1 MIEDMRH
8 IRAFLAVARIGNF
21 TRAAAD
27 LHVSQSALTVQ
38 IRQLEESLGVT
49 LFDRG
54 KRRVALTDA
63 GRDVLVPL
71 EKILVDTEAVVSRT
85 RELTSL
91 RRGLVTLAVLPS
103 LAAHIVPRAIQAFTK
118 AHPGVVVR
126 IRDIVSERIVEAVK
140 KEEVDF
146 GIGSSLRPDGDLKT
160 SLLQVDKLCAFVS
173 KNHVLTRQDSIT
185 LSELATHPFIV
196 TGKDSGV
203 REILEDA
210 LRRAKRPLTIAFET
224 NYMSTALGLA
234 KEGLGVAILPEV
246 GADMDKSG
254 DVCRLAIVRP
264 VLSRRVDIIEKKDRS
279 LSLAAA
285 QFVKILRKM
294 TAAS

>member
-1 MIEDMRH
+1 
-8 IRAFLAVARIGNF
+8 
-21 TRAAAD
+21 
-27 LHVSQSALTVQ
+27 
-38 IRQLEESLGVT
+38 
-49 LFDRG
+49 
-54 KRRVALTDA
+54 
-63 GRDVLVPL
+63 
-71 EKILVDTEAVVSRT
+71 
-85 RELTSL
+85 
-91 RRGLVTLAVLPS
+91 
-103 LAAHIVPRAIQAFTK
+103 
-118 AHPGVVVR
+118 
-126 IRDIVSERIVEAVK
+126 
-140 KEEVDF
+140 
-146 GIGSSLRPDGDLKT
+146 LKT

-196 TGKDSGV
+196 TGRDSGV

-246 GADMDKSG
+246 VADMDNSG

-279 LSLAAA
+279 LSSAAV
-285 QFVKILRKM
+285 QFVKILRQV